1 MTKTVTASNA
11 RNNFFAM
18 LKEIETPGVSIVITY
33 EGQPKGVLMSVDEF
47 EGWMETLDIM
57 SHPVEAAEILRRL
70 QNKEKEPTVTLE
82 ELMRGSSAKKKRRA
96 K

>member
-1 MTKTVTASNA
+1 MTKTISASKA
-11 RNNFFAM
+11 RSTFFAM

-33 EGQPKGVLMSVDEF
+33 EGQPKGVLMSIDEF

-57 SHPVEAAEILRRL
+57 SDPVEAADTLKRLR
-70 QNKEKEPTVTLE
+70 NIDKEKKIPFEQF
-82 ELMRGSSAKKKRRA
+82 KKKLRV